1 MISTKLINFLIF
13 LIMFALLQA
22 CSSVNSFPSLA
33 RAGSSVSL
41 LIGGSEK
48 ARKDTIEVALIDA
61 NGVYWDLKAMGLVRS
76 VFNIQMDAKSVGNNY
91 SSYIDLFTSWAY
103 GHELLQTV
111 LVADLPVNLPV
122 GVAEIII
129 NTNVD
134 DNTALLSAGIISV
147 KIEIIEGAGAPDDFA
162 YKSSLGD
169 SLNADFSRL
178 EPAPYAKIDFGHYD
192 DFAVLIGAVS
202 LEIDFDETVVNP
214 DDININV
221 PKSSVRGDMLGAGK
235 FTDKQRMVNW
245 RHDGQ
250 KIFLD
255 IIAPQGINP
264 GYLQAFIIYPP
275 GLALNPDIMITKA
288 DVYTVDGTSMGL
300 TPSINYFP

>member
-1 MISTKLINFLIF
+1 MVGLKLINVLIC
-13 LIMFALLQA
+13 LIMFTLLQA
-22 CSSVNSFPSLA
+22 CSSVNSFPSIA
-33 RAGSSVSL
+33 RAGSTVSV

-48 ARKDTIEVALIDA
+48 ARKETVDVTLIDV
-61 NGVYWDLKAMGLVRS
+61 NGVYWDLKALGLVRS
-76 VFNIQMDAKSVGNNY
+76 VFNIQMDSKSVGQNY

-111 LVADLPVNLPV
+111 LVTDLPSNLPV
-122 GVAEIII
+122 GIAEIQI

-134 DNTALLSAGIISV
+134 DNTALLSSGVLTIN
-147 KIEIIEGAGAPDDFA
+147 IEIVEGVGVSDSFA
-162 YKSSLGD
+162 YKSSLGE
-169 SLNADFSRL
+169 SLNADFARL
-178 EPAPYAKIDFGHYD
+178 EPAPYAKIDFGDYD
-192 DFAVLIGAVS
+192 DFAVLVGAVS
-202 LEIDFDETVVNP
+202 LEIDFDEAVVNP

-221 PKSSVRGDMLGAGK
+221 PKSYVRGDMLGTGK

-250 KIFLD
+250 KIFVD

-264 GYLQAFIIYPP
+264 GYLQTFIIYPP
-275 GLALNPDIMITKA
+275 GLASSPDITIAKA

-300 TPSINYFP
+300 IPSINYFP